1 MKPGGKRIAIVGAGP
16 AGLTFARLLAE
27 QSGHSVTLFEK
38 SHRVGGKSLSVRQGE
53 DLIEFGTCYTI
64 MSHRRVMEWMREQG
78 ITIQQIVPHKIDG
91 IPARDFFNTG
101 PGAPLAVQGIAY
113 VLARRKLLK
122 ALEADAPPQTVL
134 DEAAT
139 PAVDWLRA
147 RKLGKIEKMMMR
159 TVTGMGYGDL
169 KTVPILH
176 AMRWV
181 DMDLI
186 LSGTLNKIYMPVE
199 GWSEFWERLCANMD
213 VRLEAQIRQI
223 ERKDG
228 TQTITLADGTKETFD
243 ALVCAMPV
251 DRFAALLEPTESERV
266 VADSVRWGGF
276 ATTLISSEDWFEEQ
290 IEYYSE
296 TCLPGAEPAQ
306 LLSARREG
314 YDAGLGGHLYI
325 ANQLPGTYSG
335 PELVEIL
342 REEVTKRG
350 ATINAVIQQEVW
362 EYFPEYRPEAIR
374 SGLVARMR
382 RMQGDRG
389 TWYTGASFSHES
401 VANICLHNEAVVP
414 AMLKVLG

>member
-1 MKPGGKRIAIVGAGP
+1 MKPDGKRIAILGAGP

-38 SHRVGGKSLSVRQGE
+38 THRVGGKSLSVRQGE

-64 MSHRRVMEWMREQG
+64 MSHRRVMTWMREQG

-91 IPARDFFNTG
+91 IPARDFFNSG
-101 PGAPLAVQGIAY
+101 PGAPLAVQGIRY

-122 ALEADAPPQTVL
+122 ALESDTPPQKAL

-186 LSGTLNKIYMPVE
+186 LSGTLNRIYMPVE
-199 GWSEFWERLCANMD
+199 GWSEFWERLAADMD
-213 VRLEAQIRQI
+213 VRLETEIRFI
-223 ERKDG
+223 DRTDDGHRTVLTDG
-228 TQTITLADGTKETFD
+228 TEETFD

-251 DRFAALLEPTESERV
+251 DRFAAMMTPTESERIV
-266 VADSVRWGGF
+266 GDAIRWGGY
-276 ATTLISSEDWFEEQ
+276 ATTLISSEDWFDEQ

-296 TCLPGAEPAQ
+296 TCLPGVEPG
-306 LLSARREG
+306 LLMSARREG

-325 ANQLPGTYSG
+325 TNQLPGTYTG
-335 PELVEIL
+335 PELIEIL
-342 REEVTKRG
+342 REEVMKRG
-350 ATINAVIQQEVW
+350 GTINAVIQQEIW
-362 EYFPEYRPEAIR
+362 EYFAEYQPEAIR
-374 SGLVARMR
+374 KGLVARMR
-382 RMQGDRG
+382 QMQGERN

-401 VANICLHNEAVVP
+401 VANISIHNEAVVP
-414 AMLKVLG
+414 QMLKALG

>member
-1 MKPGGKRIAIVGAGP
+1 MKPGGKRIAILGAGP

-27 QSGHSVTLFEK
+27 QSDHSVTLFEK
-38 SHRVGGKSLSVRQGE
+38 THRVGGKSLSVRQGE

-64 MSHRRVMEWMREQG
+64 MSHRRVMAWMREQG

-91 IPARDFFNTG
+91 IPARDFFNSG
-101 PGAPLAVQGIAY
+101 PGGPLALQGIRY

-122 ALEADAPPQTVL
+122 ALESDTPPQKVL

-147 RKLGKIEKMMMR
+147 RNLGKIEKMMMR

-186 LSGTLNKIYMPVE
+186 LSGTLNRIYMPVE
-199 GWSEFWERLCANMD
+199 GWSEFWERLAAGMD
-213 VRLEAQIRQI
+213 VRLETQVRFI
-223 ERKDG
+223 ERTDDGHKIVLSDG
-228 TQTITLADGTKETFD
+228 TEETFD

-251 DRFAALLEPTESERV
+251 DRFAAMMTPTESERIV
-266 VADSVRWGGF
+266 GDSIHWGSF
-276 ATTLISSEDWFEEQ
+276 ATTLISSEDWFQEQ

-296 TCLPGAEPAQ
+296 TCVPGAEAG
-306 LLSARREG
+306 LLMSARREG

-325 ANQLPGTYSG
+325 ANQLPGIYTG
-335 PELVEIL
+335 PELIEIL
-342 REEVTKRG
+342 REEVMKRG
-350 ATINAVIQQEVW
+350 GTINAVIQQEIW
-362 EYFPEYRPEAIR
+362 EYFAEYQPDAIR
-374 SGLVARMR
+374 NGLIARMR
-382 RMQGDRG
+382 RMQGEKN

-401 VANICLHNEAVVP
+401 VANISIHNEAVVP
-414 AMLKVLG
+414 QMLKALG

>member
-1 MKPGGKRIAIVGAGP
+1 MKPGGKRIAILGAGP

-64 MSHRRVMEWMREQG
+64 MSHRRVMAWMREQG
-78 ITIQQIVPHKIDG
+78 ITIQQIVPHKIDDM
-91 IPARDFFNTG
+91 PARDFFNTG
-101 PGAPLAVQGIAY
+101 PGAPLALQGISY
-113 VLARRKLLK
+113 VLARRKLLR
-122 ALEADAPPQTVL
+122 ALEADSPAQKFL

-186 LSGTLNKIYMPVE
+186 LSGTLNRIYMPVE
-199 GWSEFWERLCANMD
+199 GWSEFWERLAKDMD
-213 VRLEAQIRQI
+213 VRLEAQVRQI
-223 ERKDG
+223 DRTDKG
-228 TQTITLADGTKETFD
+228 HRIVLADGTEETFD
-243 ALVCAMPV
+243 AVVCAMPM
-251 DRFAALLEPTESERV
+251 DRFSALLEPTESERV
-266 VADSVRWGGF
+266 VADAVHWGGF
-276 ATTLISSEDWFEEQ
+276 ATTLISSENWFQEQ

-296 TCLPGAEPAQ
+296 TCLPGVEPG
-306 LLSARREG
+306 LLMSARREG

-325 ANQLPGTYSG
+325 ANQLPGAYTG

-342 REEVTKRG
+342 REEVARRG

-362 EYFPEYRPEAIR
+362 EYFPEYYAEAIR
-374 SGLVARMR
+374 GGLVARMR
-382 RMQGDRG
+382 RMQGERA
-389 TWYTGASFSHES
+389 TWYTGASFSHEL

-414 AMLKVLG
+414 EMLKALS

>member
-1 MKPGGKRIAIVGAGP
+1 MKPDGKRIAIIGAGP
-16 AGLTFARLLAE
+16 AGLTFARLLVE
-27 QSGHSVTLFEK
+27 QSGHAVTLFER

-64 MSHRRVMEWMREQG
+64 MSHRRVMDWMREQG

-91 IPARDFFNTG
+91 IPARDFFNSG
-101 PGAPLAVQGIAY
+101 PGAPLAVQGIRY
-113 VLARRKLLK
+113 VMARRKLLK
-122 ALEADAPPQTVL
+122 ALDAEAPSQKAL

-186 LSGTLNKIYMPVE
+186 LSGTLNRIYMPAE
-199 GWSEFWERLCANMD
+199 GWSEFWERLCTGMD
-213 VRLEAQIRQI
+213 VRLETRIRHI
-223 ERKDG
+223 SRGKDSHTVTLDDG
-228 TQTITLADGTKETFD
+228 TEETFD

-266 VADSVRWGGF
+266 VGDSIHWGGF

-296 TCLPGAEPAQ
+296 TCRPGVEPG
-306 LLSARREG
+306 LLMSARREG

-325 ANQLPGTYSG
+325 ANQLPGSYTG
-335 PELVEIL
+335 PELIEIL

-350 ATINAVIQQEVW
+350 GTVNAVIQQEVW
-362 EYFPEYRPEAIR
+362 EYFPEYDPAAIR
-374 SGLVARMR
+374 AGLIARMR
-382 RMQGDRG
+382 TMQGERN

-401 VANICLHNEAVVP
+401 VANISIHNETIVP
-414 AMLKVLG
+414 QMLKALG

>member
-1 MKPGGKRIAIVGAGP
+1 MKPGGKRIAILGAGP
-16 AGLTFARLLAE
+16 AGLTFARLLME
-27 QSGHSVTLFEK
+27 QSTHSVTLFEK
-38 SHRVGGKSLSVRQGE
+38 SHRVGGKSYSVRQGE

-64 MSHRRVMEWMREQG
+64 MSHRRVMAWMREQG

-91 IPARDFFNTG
+91 IPARDFFKSG
-101 PGAPLAVQGIAY
+101 PGAPLAVQGISY

-122 ALEADAPPQTVL
+122 ALQAEKPAQSVL

-139 PAVDWLRA
+139 PAIEWLRA

-169 KTVPILH
+169 ETVPILH

-186 LSGTLNKIYMPVE
+186 LSGTLNRIYMPVE
-199 GWSEFWERLCANMD
+199 GWSEFWERLCADMD
-213 VRLEAQIRQI
+213 VRLEAQVRQI
-223 ERKDG
+223 ERKDAG
-228 TQTITLADGTKETFD
+228 HTVTLADGTSERFD

-251 DRFAALLEPTESERV
+251 DRFAALLEPTEAERF
-266 VADSVRWGGF
+266 VADAIEWGGF

-296 TCLPGAEPAQ
+296 TCLPGTDPG
-306 LLSARREG
+306 LLMSARREG

-325 ANQLPGTYSG
+325 ANQLPGAYTG

-342 REEVTKRG
+342 REEVAKRG
-350 ATINAVIQQEVW
+350 ATINAVIQQELW
-362 EYFPEYRPEAIR
+362 EYFPQYRPGAIR
-374 SGLVARMR
+374 DGLIARMR
-382 RMQGDRG
+382 QMQGERA

-401 VANICLHNEAVVP
+401 VANICIHNEALVP
-414 AMLKVLG
+414 QMLKALG

>member
-1 MKPGGKRIAIVGAGP
+1 MKPGGKRIAILGAGP
-16 AGLTFARLLAE
+16 AGLTFARLLTE

-38 SHRVGGKSLSVRQGE
+38 SHRVGGKSLSVLQGE

-64 MSHRRVMEWMREQG
+64 MSHRRVMEWMRADG
-78 ITIQQIVPHKIDG
+78 ITIQKIVPHKIDG
-91 IPARDFFNTG
+91 VPARDFFNSG
-101 PGAPLAVQGIAY
+101 PGAPLAVQGIRY
-113 VLARRKLLK
+113 VQARRKLLK
-122 ALEADAPPQTVL
+122 ALESDAPPQAAL

-139 PAVDWLRA
+139 PAIDWLRA
-147 RKLGKIEKMMMR
+147 LKLGKIEKMMMR

-199 GWSEFWERLCANMD
+199 GWSEFWERLAAKLD
-213 VRLEAQIRQI
+213 VRLEAQVRQI
-223 ERKDG
+223 DRTANG
-228 TQTITLADGTKETFD
+228 HRIVLADGTEEHFD

-251 DRFAALLEPTESERV
+251 DRFSALLEPTESERV
-266 VADSVRWGGF
+266 VGDSIQWGGYS
-276 ATTLISSEDWFEEQ
+276 TTLISSEDWFQEQ

-296 TCLPGAEPAQ
+296 TCLPGVEPG
-306 LLSARREG
+306 LLMSARREG

-335 PELVEIL
+335 PELIEIL
-342 REEVTKRG
+342 REEVTKHG
-350 ATINAVIQQEVW
+350 ATINAVIQQEIW
-362 EYFPEYRPEAIR
+362 EYFAEYKPEAIKA
-374 SGLVARMR
+374 GLIARMR
-382 RMQGDRG
+382 QMQGERG

-401 VANICLHNEAVVP
+401 VANICIHNEALVP
-414 AMLKVLG
+414 KMLKTLG